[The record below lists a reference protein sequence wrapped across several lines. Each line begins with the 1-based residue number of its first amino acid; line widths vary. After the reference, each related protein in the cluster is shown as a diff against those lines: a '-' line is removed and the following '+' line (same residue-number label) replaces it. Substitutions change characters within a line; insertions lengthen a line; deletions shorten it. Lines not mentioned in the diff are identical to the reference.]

1 VTARP
6 AAERPREARR
16 GGERSRDEIPAL
28 EWAAAI
34 LGALLLVAAVVFLL
48 REATKP
54 SHPGPIVFRVV
65 AVRPVDPGFVVE
77 FEARNRGGAAY
88 AELLVEATL
97 RGAGGGG
104 EERAHATL
112 DYLPRGSARRG
123 GFFFRGDPRS
133 GALEIAA
140 RGYREP

>member
-1 VTARP
+1 VTARG

-16 GGERSRDEIPAL
+16 GGERTRDEIPAL

-34 LGALLLVAAVVFLL
+34 LGALLLVGTVVFLL

-54 SHPGPIVFRVV
+54 SDPGPVVFRVV
-65 AVRPVDPGFVVE
+65 AVRPVEPGFVVE

-88 AELLVEATL
+88 AELEVEATL
-97 RGAGGGG
+97 RGSGGG

-112 DYLPRGSARRG
+112 DYVPRGSARRG
-123 GFFFRGDPRS
+123 GFFFRSDPRR

-140 RGYREP
+140 KGYREP